1 MLMYK
6 DEDLYDKDEDL
17 YDDDY
22 VEEYRKEYEMEEGYK
37 FMYTN
42 SIKY

>member
-1 MLMYK
+1 MLIY
-6 DEDLYDKDEDL
+6 EKDEDL

-22 VEEYRKEYEMEEGYK
+22 VEEYKKEYEMEEEYK

-42 SIKY
+42 SIKYWLFRL